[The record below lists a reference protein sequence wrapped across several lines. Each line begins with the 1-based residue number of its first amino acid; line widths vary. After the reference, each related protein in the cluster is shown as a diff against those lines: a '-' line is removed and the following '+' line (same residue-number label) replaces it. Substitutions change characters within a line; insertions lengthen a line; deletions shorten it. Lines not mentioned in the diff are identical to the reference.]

1 MDNGK
6 EIFTDNILTLNNGG
20 VGMAFYQPHHI
31 ALDTHVTALIPKLPI
46 DKYSQLFLSRVIT
59 NQRDKFSHGYSINNS
74 RLQKQKIILPVDE
87 NKNPHWKYMRQFMQK
102 LESEKIGQLINYY
115 NKRLKELE

>member
-1 MDNGK
+1 
-6 EIFTDNILTLNNGG
+6 
-20 VGMAFYQPHHI
+20 MAFYQPHHI